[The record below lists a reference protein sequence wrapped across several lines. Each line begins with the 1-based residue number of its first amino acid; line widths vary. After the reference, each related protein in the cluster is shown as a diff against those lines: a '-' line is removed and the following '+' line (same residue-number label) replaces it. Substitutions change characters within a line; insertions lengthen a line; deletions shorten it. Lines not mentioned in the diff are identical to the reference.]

1 MTKAILVVSSHPSA
15 PDREDEYND
24 WYTDVHLQ
32 DIVDLPGFGVA
43 TRYQIV
49 DVQANED
56 VEPLSRKY
64 LAIYELDTDDVE
76 AAAAAL
82 KTSVAEGEIL
92 VSEALDPEN
101 LTADFYVPI
110 PGAKRP

>member
-1 MTKAILVVSSHPSA
+1 MSKAILVVSSHPSA

-24 WYTDVHLQ
+24 WYTNVHLG
-32 DIVDLPGFGVA
+32 DIVDLPGFAAA

-49 DVQANED
+49 DVRANED
-56 VEPLSRKY
+56 VEPLTRKY

-76 AAAAAL
+76 AAATAL
-82 KTSVAEGEIL
+82 RTSVAKGEVP
-92 VSEALDPEN
+92 VSDALHPDN